1 MTPGETVRREHV
13 RFAGHQGVTLAA
25 DRWAPSGAERRTVLL
40 LPGGGQTRRSW
51 SRTAERLAAEGWP
64 ALGMDARGH
73 GDSEWSPAGA
83 YRLDDFVADLHAV
96 VDQLGAPPVVVGA
109 SLGGRTALAAEGESP
124 GLLAGLVLVD
134 ITHRVDRTGQARVRR
149 FLESAPNGFGS
160 LDEAAAAV
168 DAYRPRPGTRRNLDG
183 LRKNLRR
190 RADGRWYWHWDPG
203 FLAFAA
209 DARNSD
215 ETRLTRAARHVT
227 IPTLLVRGRHSDM
240 VPRAAAAE
248 LLELIPSA
256 ELVEV
261 AAGHMIA
268 GDDNDV
274 FTERLCE
281 FLAGRVP

>member
-168 DAYRPRPGTRRNLDG
+168 DAYRPRPAPAAISTASGRTSAGGRTVAGTGTGIPGSSPSPRTPATPT
-183 LRKNLRR
+183 K
-190 RADGRWYWHWDPG
+190 RA
-203 FLAFAA
+203 
-209 DARNSD
+209 
-215 ETRLTRAARHVT
+215 
-227 IPTLLVRGRHSDM
+227 
-240 VPRAAAAE
+240 
-248 LLELIPSA
+248 
-256 ELVEV
+256 
-261 AAGHMIA
+261 
-268 GDDNDV
+268 
-274 FTERLCE
+274 
-281 FLAGRVP
+281 